1 MLKRLLF
8 WGKQVASKIIFLGTA
23 GESLVYGNQ
32 IRSSGGIVLHMD
44 GLQFIIDPGP
54 GCLTRCADYGINVR
68 DTTAVFVTH
77 NHINHANDVNALIS
91 AITYNGLDK
100 RGVLVSNKTA
110 YNGTDKY
117 RPIISEHSKRLV
129 EKSIILE
136 EGQKIGIGNVEVVGL
151 KTKHGDEECVGLR
164 FFCSGFNLVYTS
176 DTKYFRNLGEDY
188 SGCDIM
194 IANCVYPF
202 NIKGPMLSSEEIIKL
217 MNKIKPKLTILTH
230 FGIKMLKADPLY
242 EAREIKKAT
251 GIQTIAAKDGM
262 IVNPLSYSTSS
273 RQRTLN
279 MFK

>member
-1 MLKRLLF
+1 MEP
-8 WGKQVASKIIFLGTA
+8 KIIFLGTA

-44 GLQFIIDPGP
+44 GMQFIIDPGP

-77 NHINHANDVNALIS
+77 NHTNHANDVNAIIS
-91 AITYNGLDK
+91 AMTYNGLDK

-110 YNGTDKY
+110 YNGNEKV
-117 RPIISEHSKRLV
+117 RPIISEYTKKLV

-136 EGQKIGIGNVEVVGL
+136 EGQRIGIGDVEVVGL
-151 KTKHGDEECVGLR
+151 ETKHGDENCIGLR
-164 FFCSGFNLVYTS
+164 FFGSDFNLVYSS
-176 DTKYFRNLGEDY
+176 DTKYFKYLGEDY
-188 SGCDIM
+188 KGCDIM
-194 IANCVYPF
+194 IVNCVYPF
-202 NIKGPMLSSEEIIKL
+202 NIKGPQLSSEEVVKVA
-217 MNKIKPKLTILTH
+217 KRVGPKLTILTH

-242 EAREIKKAT
+242 EAREIKKAS

-273 RQRTLN
+273 RQKTLN